1 MEIKVNLYQF
11 MALAPVVYYLGCFV
25 VKRVKFLEKYCIP
38 APVVGGLIAVIIKL
52 FLYMG
57 GITLIMDSTVQ
68 GVFMYVF
75 FASIGFNCRFK
86 LLKKGGKI
94 LVIMSFASA
103 FLILIQNG
111 IGVVF
116 AKIMGLDPLL
126 GLCMGSI
133 PLVGGHGTVGNWGM
147 VLDNMGVTN
156 AFMVGI
162 ACASYGLIAGGLI
175 GGPIAKTLI
184 SRKRL
189 SYPGA
194 QEVPATV
201 ETEMQPDKRI
211 PLLNKKKM
219 YLAAFLL
226 ILTVGLGDVLL
237 KIIAALNIPFRAM
250 SIGTLAIGMVIRNVC
265 DARHTELPDDEL
277 DVVGGYALSA
287 YLSLAM
293 LSVNLWELADLAL
306 PMVIVM
312 FVQTIVIII
321 FAYLVVFNCCGND
334 YEAAVISAG
343 VCGFGMGASFTG
355 IANMEAVRKD
365 FGPAPKAFLVVPLI
379 GAFLIDLMQTALFTT
394 ITSLV

>member
-1 MEIKVNLYQF
+1 
-11 MALAPVVYYLGCFV
+11 
-25 VKRVKFLEKYCIP
+25 
-38 APVVGGLIAVIIKL
+38 
-52 FLYMG
+52 
-57 GITLIMDSTVQ
+57 
-68 GVFMYVF
+68 
-75 FASIGFNCRFK
+75 
-86 LLKKGGKI
+86 
-94 LVIMSFASA
+94 MSFASA

-293 LSVNLWELADLAL
+293 LSVNPWELADLAL

-321 FAYLVVFNCCGND
+321 FAYLVVFNCCGKD
-334 YEAAVISAG
+334 YEAVVISAG

-365 FGPAPKAFLVVPLI
+365 FGLAPKAFLVVPLI